1 MLGMKRKPNHTGELT
16 TQSFKALIENAHE
29 GIVLYDTEGR
39 IKFASSSVKRIA
51 GYKEAELLGRLGN
64 DFVHP
69 DDVKSASKTFLD
81 LLSKPGK
88 SITIQER
95 LRHKKGHYFWAEST
109 LTNFSH
115 LPDIQ
120 GIVSNFRDVSERI
133 DAEEKA
139 RQNQELLMTINRNVS
154 EGIFMG
160 IVDESF
166 IYVNDAFVK
175 IMGYSSVAEVLAMK
189 PSKLYVDEGQ
199 RQKIRR
205 ELQQTGRLKNVE
217 VTFRRKNGE
226 KFLGVLNVNLLQHEG
241 KDDHL
246 VGTLRDVT
254 REKKTEAE
262 LIESRNF
269 LNNVIATV
277 AAPLF
282 VKDEK
287 HRWVMMNEKFS
298 ELLSLS
304 PREMIGKTDRDF
316 LPKEEAKVFWD
327 IDNQVLKT
335 GKTII
340 NQERITSAKEGV
352 RDLLTVKSR
361 YVSEKGEKFVIGFI
375 SDITVVNE
383 AHRKLAQLNANL
395 QGIMES
401 TRESIY
407 AVDNDFR
414 YLAFND
420 NHKRI
425 MTLLYRADI
434 KVGSHKIEQLKG
446 SPDASWI
453 KEEIMK
459 AMAGTI
465 FMSEHYLH
473 YSKYKGYI
481 QTTYNPIRDENGN
494 VRGVAV
500 FVKDIT
506 ERKRF
511 EGIIQSIH
519 ANMQGVIES
528 TADRILAVDKKY
540 RYLVFNRSHAQA
552 VKRMVGKDLKV
563 GDNLLD
569 IMKSA
574 PEITT
579 GLRRSLIRAMKGEQF
594 SSEGGMPDKSMWE
607 SSFNPIYDNDKN
619 ISGVA
624 VFARDVTE
632 RKRIEAQL
640 KTLNEELMQQ
650 NFQLA
655 AQEEELKATLEELS
669 ERNFELDQLMYKTSH
684 DLRSPLASIMGLV
697 SLANLDKDEASRD
710 IYLNKIEGRI
720 KKLDEFI
727 RSMLDYARVN
737 RVEVAPEVIDLK
749 AVAQNCIREL
759 EYLDSFNAVRT
770 TLQVKGDASF
780 RSDPLRANII
790 FGNIISNAY
799 KYFNPEAESF
809 LTIKME
815 ITTTQARI
823 DFQDNGIGIKP
834 EHLTKIFNMFYR
846 ATDRSQGSGLGMYI
860 VKQAIEKLGGTIDIA
875 SEYGT
880 GTRIKITLPNMRA

>member
-1 MLGMKRKPNHTGELT
+1 MKPKPNHTGELT

-29 GIVLYDTEGR
+29 GIVLYDVKGK
-39 IKFASSSVKRIA
+39 IKFASSSVRKIA
-51 GYKEAELLGRLGN
+51 GYKEAELLGRSGKE
-64 DFVHP
+64 FVHP
-69 DDVKSASKTFLD
+69 EDVKRATRAFTD
-81 LLSKPGK
+81 LLKKPGK
-88 SITIQER
+88 SVTILER
-95 LRHKKGHYFWAEST
+95 LRHKKGHFIWAEST
-109 LTNFSH
+109 LTNFTH
-115 LPDIQ
+115 LPDIR
-120 GIVSNFRDVSERI
+120 GVVSNFRDVSERKN
-133 DAEEKA
+133 AEEKA

-160 IVDESF
+160 IVNECF
-166 IYVNDAFVK
+166 IYVNDAFIK
-175 IMGYSSVAEVLAMK
+175 IMGYASAAEVLAMK
-189 PSKLYVDEGQ
+189 PSKLYADEGQ
-199 RQKIRR
+199 RQKVRR
-205 ELQQTGRLKNVE
+205 ELMQTGRLKNVE

-246 VGTLRDVT
+246 VGTLRDIT
-254 REKKTEAE
+254 REKKAEAD
-262 LIESRNF
+262 LIESRTF

-298 ELLSLS
+298 ELVGRS
-304 PREMIGKTDRDF
+304 PKEMIGKTDRDF
-316 LPKEEAKVFWD
+316 VPREEAKVFWD

-335 GKTII
+335 GKTIV

-375 SDITVVNE
+375 TDITATNRVQE
-383 AHRKLAQLNANL
+383 KISQLNANL

-407 AVDNDFR
+407 AVDNDFC

-425 MTLLYRADI
+425 MKLLYGADI
-434 KVGSHKIEQLKG
+434 KAGTNKIKQLKG
-446 SPDASWI
+446 SSDAPWI
-453 KEEIMK
+453 KDEIMK

-473 YSKYKGYI
+473 YPKYKGYI
-481 QTTYNPIRDENGN
+481 QTTYNPIRDDHGR

-528 TADRILAVDKKY
+528 TADRILAVDRKY
-540 RYLVFNRSHAQA
+540 RYLVFNRSHAEA
-552 VKRMVGKDLKV
+552 VKRMVNKDLKV

-569 IMKSA
+569 IMKST
-574 PEITT
+574 PDITK
-579 GLRRSLIRAMKGEQF
+579 GLRRNLIRAMKGEQF
-594 SSEGGMPDKSMWE
+594 SSEGAMPDKTMWE
-607 SSFNPIYDNDKN
+607 SSFNPIYGSDKT

-624 VFARDVTE
+624 VFIRNVTE

-697 SLANLDKDEASRD
+697 NLANLDKDEASRD
-710 IYLNKIEGRI
+710 NYLSKIEGRI

-737 RVEVAPEVIDLK
+737 RVEVAPENIDLK

-759 EYLDSFNAVRT
+759 EYLDNFKAVRT

-780 RSDPLRANII
+780 RSDPLRVNII
-790 FGNIISNAY
+790 FSNIISNAY

-809 LTIKME
+809 LSIKME
-815 ITTTQARI
+815 ITATQARI

-860 VKQAIEKLGGTIDIA
+860 VKQAIEKLGGTIDMK
-875 SEYGT
+875 SEYGK
-880 GTRIKITLPNMRA
+880 GTRIKITLPNMPA

>member
-1 MLGMKRKPNHTGELT
+1 MKPKPNHTGELT
-16 TQSFKALIENAHE
+16 TQSSKALIENAHE
-29 GIVLYDTEGR
+29 GIVVYDLKGK
-39 IKFASSSVKRIA
+39 IKFASSSVRKIV
-51 GYKEAELLGRLGN
+51 GYKEAELLGRSGKE
-64 DFVHP
+64 FVHP
-69 DDVKSASKTFLD
+69 DDVKEATQAFVD
-81 LLSKPGK
+81 LLQRPGK

-109 LTNFSH
+109 LTNFAH
-115 LPDIQ
+115 LPDIR
-120 GIVSNFRDVSERI
+120 GVVSNFRDVSEKKN
-133 DAEEKA
+133 AEEA
-139 RQNQELLMTINRNVS
+139 IRQNQELLLTINRNVS

-160 IVDESF
+160 IVGQRL
-166 IYVNDAFVK
+166 IYVNDAFLK
-175 IMGYSSVAEVLAMK
+175 IMGYASAEEMMK
-189 PSKLYVDEGQ
+189 LVPRQLYADEAQ
-199 RQKIRR
+199 QKKIQKQ
-205 ELQQTGRLKNVE
+205 LKQTGTLKNVE
-217 VTFRRKNGE
+217 ATFRRKNGE
-226 KFLGVLNVNLLQHEG
+226 KFLGVLNVNLLHHEG
-241 KDDHL
+241 KNDHL

-254 REKKTEAE
+254 REKKAEAD

-269 LNNVIATV
+269 LRNVIDTV

-282 VKDEK
+282 VKDDR
-287 HRWVMMNEKFS
+287 HRWVMMNEKFGNLIGRP
-298 ELLSLS
+298 EK
-304 PREMIGKTDRDF
+304 EIIGKTDRDF
-316 LPKEEAKVFWD
+316 LPKDEAKVFWT

-335 GKTII
+335 GKTTV
-340 NQERITSAKEGV
+340 NQERLTSAKEGV

-361 YVSEKGEKFVIGFI
+361 YVSEKGEKFIIGFI
-375 SDITVVNE
+375 TDITAANRVQQE
-383 AHRKLAQLNANL
+383 ISQLNANL

-407 AVDNDFR
+407 AVDNNFG

-425 MTLLYRADI
+425 MKLLYGADI
-434 KVGSHKIEQLKG
+434 KVGSNKIKQLKG
-446 SPDASWI
+446 SSDTPWI
-453 KEEIMK
+453 KDEIMK

-473 YSKYKGYI
+473 YPKYKGYI
-481 QTTYNPIRDENGN
+481 QTTYNPIRDDHGR

-528 TADRILAVDKKY
+528 TADRILAVDRKY
-540 RYLVFNRSHAQA
+540 RYLVFNRSHAEA
-552 VKRMVGKDLKV
+552 VKRMVNKDLKV
-563 GDNLLD
+563 GDNLLEV
-569 IMKSA
+569 MKST
-574 PEITT
+574 PDITK
-579 GLRRSLIRAMKGEQF
+579 GLRRNLIRAMKGEQF
-594 SSEGGMPDKSMWE
+594 SSEGAMPDKTMWE
-607 SSFNPIYDNDKN
+607 SSFNPICDSDKN

-697 SLANLDKDEASRD
+697 NLANLDKDEASRD
-710 IYLNKIEGRI
+710 NYLSKIEGRV

-737 RVEVAPEVIDLK
+737 RVEMAPENIDLK

-759 EYLDSFNAVRT
+759 EYLDNFKAVRT

-780 RSDPLRANII
+780 RSDPLRVNII
-790 FGNIISNAY
+790 FSNIISNAY
-799 KYFNPEAESF
+799 KYFNPEAGSF

-815 ITTTQARI
+815 ITATQARI

-860 VKQAIEKLGGTIDIA
+860 VKQAIEKLGGTIDMK
-875 SEYGT
+875 SEYGK
-880 GTRIKITLPNMRA
+880 GTRIKITLPNMPA